1 MPDETIALGPWGRGQ
16 GPLAGGG
23 GLGGMN
29 PFQMMSDVMQLRKTQ
44 QGFMAQQRAGEIA
57 AQTPDLDTLIQNLTS
72 DPLVAGF
79 APEII
84 NTMRQNQLALTQ
96 LRGAQSTQSREALG
110 GFLNAAVGA
119 LDDPS
124 QLMPIAQTHL
134 ALYPVDQQKRLMPA
148 FQSLVTSLTHDL
160 PSDPGQAKIEYQK
173 RLVAQLTGAGMKPE
187 EIYAA
192 MGRVAPTIQTG
203 PYGPG
208 GAQQPV
214 VVGGFNMPAWGGG
227 GTGGAS
233 TPPATGGGGGGG
245 TQPAGGALA
254 VPGAQQPGFTPLG
267 PTGPS
272 KTQETYLT
280 HRGEDMAAYQGNL
293 DHSVTAGSQIMQT
306 LNEARDA
313 MTRFKP
319 GAGASTYVGIAQ
331 LAQAL
336 GADQKL
342 VDRLAGGDLSAAQ
355 EMQKLMVNT
364 TWNQI
369 KEQMPSASRT
379 TQMEFQTFQKNN
391 PNIDLDPRAI
401 EKIFN
406 FWNRS
411 YARDRIEQR
420 ELGKHLK
427 SGEDISAWP
436 QKWTEMSGK
445 MGLRD
450 TQLKSPTG
458 TNIPI
463 GALTHLLDNPDLKEE
478 FDKQFGA
485 GAAEKFLGQ

>member
-57 AQTPDLDTLIQNLTS
+57 AQTPDLDTLIQNLTA

-96 LRGAQSTQSREALG
+96 LRGYQSTQSREALG

-214 VVGGFNMPAWGGG
+214 VVGGFNMPAWGGTG
-227 GTGGAS
+227 GTA
-233 TPPATGGGGGGG
+233 TAPPATGGGGGGG

-280 HRGEDMAAYQGNL
+280 HRGEEMSGYQKNL
-293 DHSVTAGSQIMQT
+293 DTAVESGSGIIRT
-306 LNEARDA
+306 INEAQEA
-313 MTRFKP
+313 MQNFKP
-319 GAGASTYVGIAQ
+319 GAGASAYARTAEIF
-331 LAQAL
+331 QAL

-342 VDRLAGGDLSAAQ
+342 VDRIAGGDLSAAQ
-355 EMQKLMVNT
+355 EMEKLMVNT

-391 PNIDLDPRAI
+391 PNINLDPRAI
-401 EKIFN
+401 GKIFN
-406 FWNRS
+406 FWQQAF
-411 YARDRIEQR
+411 ARDRIEQR
-420 ELGKHLK
+420 ELNKHIK
-427 SGEDISAWP
+427 GGGDISEWP
-436 QKWTEMSGK
+436 QQWNDRMGN

-450 TQLKSPTG
+450 AVMKGSNG
-458 TNIPI
+458 TTLPAA
-463 GALTHLLDNPDLKEE
+463 ALNNLLDHPETADE
-478 FDKQFGA
+478 FDRKYGKGTA
-485 GAAEKFLGQ
+485 SKFLGN